1 MRGIS
6 RVEVGDDIAS
16 LSSTS
21 VVVDF
26 VVLICSLPG
35 AIGMYGLSVGIS
47 KVSDTLP
54 RPAYAL
60 LSGLNAGTVGIIA
73 LAAVQLSQKAISDKV
88 TRIVVF
94 LGATAGLLYNAL
106 WYFPLLMFLGGCLTI
121 VWDFRWLQRPAGKVL
136 RAVEKRRMRK
146 GSSVS
151 NEIEMT
157 PPDPPGGGDASTSG
171 KETDARVRPDN
182 PSSASSTF
190 PMANSEMTGSQ
201 SNKMQ
206 SVLPT
211 TESAA
216 RTTHIN
222 PDERDQERVIPAGRE
237 LNISWQFGAVIIAGF
252 FVSFIIIMVL
262 RGTLK
267 NRPLL
272 FSLFSNLYLAG
283 TIIFGGG
290 PVVIP
295 LLRESVRTSPF
306 SFHSPFQNKLM
317 GGM

>member
-1 MRGIS
+1 
-6 RVEVGDDIAS
+6 
-16 LSSTS
+16 
-21 VVVDF
+21 
-26 VVLICSLPG
+26 
-35 AIGMYGLSVGIS
+35 MYGLSVGIS
-47 KVSDTLP
+47 KVSETLP

-73 LAAVQLSQKAISDKV
+73 LAAVQLAQKAITDKV
-88 TRIVVF
+88 TRVVVF

-121 VWDFRWLQRPAGKVL
+121 VWDFRWLHGPARRVL
-136 RAVEKRRMRK
+136 RAVEKRRKRNGGSVGDGIEMSEPEGHLGGEPSASAK
-146 GSSVS
+146 EMDAIPGSSS
-151 NEIEMT
+151 AT
-157 PPDPPGGGDASTSG
+157 PVPI
-171 KETDARVRPDN
+171 
-182 PSSASSTF
+182 
-190 PMANSEMTGSQ
+190 ANSEMTESQ
-201 SNKMQ
+201 SKKMQ

-216 RTTHIN
+216 RVVQIN
-222 PDERDQERVIPAGRE
+222 PDERNQERIIPAGRE

-252 FVSFIIIMVL
+252 FISFIIIMVL

-267 NRPLL
+267 SHPLL

-295 LLRESVRTSPF
+295 LLREQVQ
-306 SFHSPFQNKLM
+306 HSAIFLTLPN
-317 GGM
+317 GIC

>member
-1 MRGIS
+1 
-6 RVEVGDDIAS
+6 
-16 LSSTS
+16 
-21 VVVDF
+21 
-26 VVLICSLPG
+26 
-35 AIGMYGLSVGIS
+35 MYGLSVGIS

-73 LAAVQLSQKAISDKV
+73 LAAVQLAQKAITDKV

-94 LGATAGLLYNAL
+94 LSATAGLLYNAL

-121 VWDFRWLQRPAGKVL
+121 VWDFRWLHGPARKLSRV
-136 RAVEKRRMRK
+136 VERRWKRN
-146 GSSVS
+146 GSSVGDGSEMLPPEGPS
-151 NEIEMT
+151 NAELRANRTEN
-157 PPDPPGGGDASTSG
+157 
-171 KETDARVRPDN
+171 DARVRPDS
-182 PSSASSTF
+182 PDPVT
-190 PMANSEMTGSQ
+190 PTVPIANSEMTGSQ
-201 SNKMQ
+201 SKRMQ

-216 RTTHIN
+216 RNTQIN
-222 PDERDQERVIPAGRE
+222 ADERYQERVIPAGRE
-237 LNISWQFGAVIIAGF
+237 LNISWQFGAVVIAGF

-267 NRPLL
+267 SRPLL

-295 LLRESVRTSPF
+295 LLRESVSTSPF
-306 SFHSPFQNKLM
+306 SLHPPFQNELM

>member
-1 MRGIS
+1 
-6 RVEVGDDIAS
+6 
-16 LSSTS
+16 
-21 VVVDF
+21 
-26 VVLICSLPG
+26 
-35 AIGMYGLSVGIS
+35 MYGLSVGIS
-47 KVSDTLP
+47 KVSETLP

-73 LAAVQLSQKAISDKV
+73 LAAVQLAQKAVTDKV

-106 WYFPLLMFLGGCLTI
+106 WYFPLLMFLGGCLTV
-121 VWDFRWLQRPAGKVL
+121 VWDFRCLHGPARQIL
-136 RAVEKRRMRK
+136 RAVEKRRQRNR
-146 GSSVS
+146 SSVG

-157 PPDPPGGGDASTSG
+157 LPEGGLSG
-171 KETDARVRPDN
+171 EP
-182 PSSASSTF
+182 SASARKADTTVGSDSVT
-190 PMANSEMTGSQ
+190 PSNPIANSEMTQSQ
-201 SNKMQ
+201 SKRMQ

-211 TESAA
+211 TESA
-216 RTTHIN
+216 TEVNQIN
-222 PDERDQERVIPAGRE
+222 PDERNQERVIPVGRE
-237 LNISWQFGAVIIAGF
+237 LNISWQFGTIIIVGF
-252 FVSFIIIMVL
+252 FISFIIIMVL

-295 LLRESVRTSPF
+295 LLRESV
-306 SFHSPFQNKLM
+306 
-317 GGM
+317 